1 MVKRRPVGLCS
12 LRDPVREISV
22 TLGIAQMALRLLRVV
37 YAIEFLM
44 ALVAVLE
51 VWREVGGQSHLDLM
65 PWFFKFFLACGLAG
79 AIVKLT
85 AVSLAEGGRRTWLWG
100 AIVALFLIAAGL
112 ITYYYHLNEPLD
124 SDEETTSFTA
134 ILAPSPAGRQ
144 S

>member
-1 MVKRRPVGLCS
+1 MVKRPPARLCS
-12 LRDPVREISV
+12 LRDSVREISV
-22 TLGIAQMALRLLRVV
+22 TLGIAQMALRFLRVV

-65 PWFFKFFLACGLAG
+65 PWFFKFILAVGLAG

-85 AVSLAEGGRRTWLWG
+85 SVSLAERGRRTWIWS
-100 AIVALFLIAAGL
+100 AIVALFLVAAGL

-124 SDEETTSFTA
+124 GDEETTSFTA
-134 ILAPSPAGRQ
+134 VIGLAHNARQ